1 VIDPACEF
9 CGVVR
14 GERPA
19 RIVGE
24 SPETLAFFPLRPVAL
39 GHTLVIPKEH
49 VRDLWSPGAP
59 GPQLMQV
66 VRRVGQALT
75 AALRPDGLNLISSAG
90 EAASQT
96 VFHLH
101 LHVIPRWSGDRLG
114 NIWPPSGPLSDGLKD
129 ETAAAIRTAYNGTR
143 AESGESENSQS

>member
-1 VIDPACEF
+1 MTGPACEF
-9 CGVVR
+9 CRIVR

-24 SPETLAFFPLRPVAL
+24 SPEALAFFPLRPVVL

-59 GPQLMQV
+59 SRSLMQE
-66 VRRVGQALT
+66 VRQVWQALI

-101 LHVIPRWSGDRLG
+101 LHVIPRWSGDHLG
-114 NIWPPSGPLSDGLKD
+114 NIWPPSEPLSEDLKG
-129 ETAAAIRTAYNGTR
+129 ETAAAVRAAYNAIR
-143 AESGESENSQS
+143 AECGNNDHS